1 MTMPERNL
9 EIFLTAMGTSS
20 RICFPMNRVEK
31 FVDDKYIEHRSD
43 AVRWMKEVCHLIRL
57 LFIVSNEISIGYSSK
72 LS

>member
-9 EIFLTAMGTSS
+9 EIILAAMETSS

-43 AVRWMKEVCHLIRL
+43 AVRWMKEVCHLIL
-57 LFIVSNEISIGYSSK
+57 PYPTSIYRF
-72 LS
+72 